1 MDPLKCRPQC
11 RWSCQWP
18 ARLTDRFTLITSLRE
33 KEAGGRSHYLGRT
46 DIVEWNVEPKAV
58 RAEYWHGLETIQEYE
73 MNILVN
79 LSQNVKAAG
88 HLK

>member
-1 MDPLKCRPQC
+1 M
-11 RWSCQWP
+11 
-18 ARLTDRFTLITSLRE
+18 TDRLTLITSLRE
-33 KEAGGRSHYLGRT
+33 KEVGERSHYLART
-46 DIVEWNVEPKAV
+46 EIVEWNVEPKAV

-73 MNILVN
+73 RNILVN